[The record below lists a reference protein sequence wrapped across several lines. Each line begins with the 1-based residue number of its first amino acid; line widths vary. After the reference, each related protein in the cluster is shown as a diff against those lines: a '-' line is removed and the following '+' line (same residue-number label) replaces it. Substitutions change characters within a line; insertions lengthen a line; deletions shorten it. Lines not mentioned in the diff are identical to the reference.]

1 MEPVYEQYPV
11 KLEEGKKFNDF
22 VSRLPIMGYVA
33 SRTKVVKV
41 IEKIGKEVTEVDPSE
56 FEAKVRAA
64 FVKPVDESKKDYKAE
79 FEAEKRRNDEL
90 ERRLAALENKEPNE
104 KEIRSV
110 LFARLKENGLN
121 PAKNATTDDLKLM
134 VQNLVFEK

>member
-1 MEPVYEQYPV
+1 
-11 KLEEGKKFNDF
+11 
-22 VSRLPIMGYVA
+22 MGYIA
-33 SRTKVVKV
+33 SRTKVIKV

-56 FEAKVRAA
+56 FEGKVRAA
-64 FVKPVDESKKDYKAE
+64 FIKPVDESKKDYKAD